1 MVDAQSMSSQGM
13 KLGVKAMAIRERK
26 GTHQMKIAV
35 FVKFLLLTLAKIGSL
50 IYHKDGTRFLAFVA
64 LPQAII

>member
-13 KLGVKAMAIRERK
+13 KLGVEATAIRERK

-50 IYHKDGTRFLAFVA
+50 IYH
-64 LPQAII
+64 